1 MKRHTKIILRLML
14 LALLFATPVTADSDH
29 ESKWYERQH
38 DRVVGDQA
46 LHLQGVNALP
56 TPLDTYRMLRASR
69 LSVLS
74 TGESETFLDWLAF
87 KVQTRASV
95 FTQPG

>member
-1 MKRHTKIILRLML
+1 M
-14 LALLFATPVTADSDH
+14 
-29 ESKWYERQH
+29 
-38 DRVVGDQA
+38 VGDQA
-46 LHLQGVNALP
+46 FQLQGVNALP

-87 KVQTRASV
+87 KVQNPCKRIYAAVLVAENAFGIGQSLAGNTL
-95 FTQPG
+95 